1 MALPRTA
8 AWVVL
13 LGAIVLGGS
22 ALRLHRLDAQSL
34 WSDELASWRQSR
46 QETIAAVIENGVRPT
61 PYPPAYP
68 VLLYFVEKSLG
79 ESEIAL
85 RLPSAIAGVLS
96 IFAMFFLAKQL
107 YSVREGVIS
116 AALLAFSYQ
125 PVYYSQEARAY
136 SLLLLFSILSAHYWF
151 RIREQLE
158 ATQRLSTPT
167 ASAYVACAIV
177 AQYLHHFGLLL
188 VAVQLAALAALF
200 ASRPRELARVAAI
213 SAAIV
218 AAYLPW
224 LGYLIEDFGEGHHY
238 LPAPGLHSVG
248 EFWRFLFFD
257 TSRRLAWFVGALFCI
272 AGLRCIAKRRDTPAV
287 DLRAWLRSPTGLVI
301 AWLVVPFGLAY
312 LRSLTSSPILNNRN
326 LIISL
331 PAAMLL
337 FARSLTFVLTTSR
350 LQALTA
356 AAIAAV
362 LIYGPFVK
370 GGYYSDPRKE
380 QFREAAATVAAR
392 GEEPANVR
400 VIAYAW
406 DRESFDYY
414 LERTGAA
421 NRVDLLAGVADDIPR
436 TEAFLDGQDPEHV
449 WFLAG
454 HRRPDRAYVE
464 FLDRKLELVEHV
476 PLYGAFA
483 RLYQRRDPTRAGR
496 PPLGDRP
503 AVGLVNRSD

>member
-1 MALPRTA
+1 MALRRTA

-13 LGAIVLGGS
+13 FGAIVLGGS

-34 WSDELASWRQSR
+34 WSDELASWRQSH
-46 QETIAAVIENGVRPT
+46 QETIAAVIEDGVRPT

-68 VLLYFVEKSLG
+68 VLLYFVEKHLG

-85 RLPSAIAGVLS
+85 RLPSAIAGGLAIV
-96 IFAMFFLAKQL
+96 AMFFLAKQL
-107 YSVREGVIS
+107 YSLREGIIS

-136 SLLLLFSILSAHYWF
+136 SLLLLFSILSSHYWF

-158 ATQRLSTPT
+158 ADQRLSAAT
-167 ASAYVACAIV
+167 AFAYVACAIV
-177 AQYLHHFGLLL
+177 TQYLHHFGLLL
-188 VAVQLAALAALF
+188 VAIQLGALAALF
-200 ASRPRELARVAAI
+200 ASRPRPLARVAVV
-213 SAAIV
+213 SAAIA

-224 LGYLIEDFGEGHHY
+224 IGYLIEDFGEGHNY
-238 LPAPGLHSVG
+238 LPAPDLHSIG
-248 EFWRFLFFD
+248 AFWRFLFFD
-257 TSRRLAWFVGALFCI
+257 TSRRLGWFVGALFCI
-272 AGLRCIAKRRDTPAV
+272 ASLRWIAKCRGMSAA
-287 DLRAWLRSPTGLVI
+287 DLKAWLRSPTALVI
-301 AWLVVPFGLAY
+301 AWLIVPFGLAY

-331 PAAMLL
+331 PAAILL

-356 AAIAAV
+356 SAIVAV
-362 LIYGPFVK
+362 LVYGPFVK

-380 QFREAAATVAAR
+380 QFREAAAAVAAR
-392 GEEPANVR
+392 GEGAADVR

-421 NRVDLLAGVADDIPR
+421 NRVDLLAGVVDDIPR
-436 TEAFLDGQDPEHV
+436 TEAFLDEQDPEHV

-483 RLYQRRDPTRAGR
+483 RLYRRRDQTRAGR
-496 PPLGDRP
+496 PPMETDPQSG
-503 AVGLVNRSD
+503 S